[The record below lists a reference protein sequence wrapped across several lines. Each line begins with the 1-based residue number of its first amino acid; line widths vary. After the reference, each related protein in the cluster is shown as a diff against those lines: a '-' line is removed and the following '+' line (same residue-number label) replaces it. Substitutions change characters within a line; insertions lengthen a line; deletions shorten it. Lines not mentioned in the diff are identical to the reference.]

1 VPASSLQALL
11 FPAKPYPTG
20 CKLVPLNPWGSHC
33 NRSGK
38 KKEEE
43 KKKKRHGGAKEEVP
57 PAGGFAFAAC
67 GLRGQRLSRE
77 GFAEC
82 AERG

>member
-1 VPASSLQALL
+1 VQAGS
-11 FPAKPYPTG
+11 AKPLGLTLQQKREEEG
-20 CKLVPLNPWGSHC
+20 RRK
-33 NRSGK
+33 
-38 KKEEE
+38 EE

>member
-1 VPASSLQALL
+1 MPASSLQALL

-43 KKKKRHGGAKEEVP
+43 KKKRRRKDMVAQRKRCHP
-57 PAGGFAFAAC
+57 RAALHL
-67 GLRGQRLSRE
+67 LRVV
-77 GFAEC
+77 
-82 AERG
+82 